1 MTSGRAVWLFVATL
15 AAVSACAR
23 DDAASIPKE
32 LELGP
37 HHIRVSAP
45 AGWEVLDQG
54 AHKRF
59 RKGEADI
66 VLRNLGQVDWETALA
81 SLFDDQRREVKSRQ
95 SMTVDNHEALD
106 VETWNR
112 LDHAWPQRLLLVRAD
127 DDLLA
132 LETTGRA
139 DDQTTK
145 AFDSLRDSLHFT
157 SSARR

>member
-1 MTSGRAVWLFVATL
+1 MTGRCAAWLIVATL
-15 AAVSACAR
+15 AAASACTQ
-23 DDAASIPKE
+23 DDTASIPKE

-37 HHIRVSAP
+37 HHVRVSAP

-54 AHKRF
+54 AQKRF

-66 VLRNLGQVDWETALA
+66 VLRNLGKVDWELALA
-81 SLFDDQRREVKSRQ
+81 SLFDGQRREVKSRQ

-132 LETTGRA
+132 LEMTGRA
-139 DDQTTK
+139 DDQTAK
-145 AFDSLRDSLHFT
+145 AFDALRDSLHFT